1 VANNTIR
8 FIVKPFTFIVS
19 CSLLF
24 YTACISDDTP
34 ARKNVNPDELYF
46 DYKIRGEEKDSNITV
61 YIRYRMGGPN
71 GTTLALSEPA
81 KVQLDGEI
89 ITVDS
94 AKLAGAFYDIQKPSK
109 SFPGKH
115 IILFTDFNNKEY
127 NEEFEYKPFKLKTK
141 IPAVINRGDLAFD
154 FEGLEAGDYI
164 RVAAIDTSF
173 MSRDIHEI
181 DTPKNGQLLIP
192 ADKLK
197 NLISGPII
205 LLLSKETER
214 PVRNGT
220 KVGGRIAIS
229 YGMQREFELK

>member
-1 VANNTIR
+1 VKSFTSLVLSLVFLSIACTNN
-8 FIVKPFTFIVS
+8 
-19 CSLLF
+19 
-24 YTACISDDTP
+24 DTNGK
-34 ARKNVNPDELYF
+34 KNVNPDEIYF
-46 DYKIRGEEKDSNITV
+46 DYKIRGDEKDSTVTV

-71 GTTLALSEPA
+71 GTTLALNEPA

-89 ITVDS
+89 ISVDS

-115 IILFTDFNNKEY
+115 TILFTHFDNKEY
-127 NEEFEYKPFKLKTK
+127 KEEFEYKPFKLKTK
-141 IPAVINRGDLAFD
+141 IPAVIDRGDLVFD

-164 RVAAIDTSF
+164 RVTAVDTSF

-197 NLISGPII
+197 NLVSGPIT

-214 PVRNGT
+214 SVKNGT